1 MIPSLKM
8 LMLSQA
14 VFIGVQVQHQEG
26 TVSCI
31 FCGGI
36 DQCNHYFR
44 TWYSTRIIRKAIK
57 MYRFLHSHIQEIL
70 NEQVR
75 EGPRDLYFNQHELFE
90 AHWSKRILKIVFSSG
105 ILLFRILCPVSG
117 SMVSSC

>member
-26 TVSCI
+26 SVSCI

-36 DQCNHYFR
+36 DQCNHYF
-44 TWYSTRIIRKAIK
+44 
-57 MYRFLHSHIQEIL
+57 M
-70 NEQVR
+70 
-75 EGPRDLYFNQHELFE
+75 DLVQHQNNLE
-90 AHWSKRILKIVFSSG
+90 SY
-105 ILLFRILCPVSG
+105 
-117 SMVSSC
+117 